1 MKKQENGTY
10 TIPDN
15 DCSLASENVITVKTE
30 DNGEL
35 KAFRTTDEM
44 VRECLEWCDL
54 RQSYYHLSEQQYKM
68 AGKCSELLHWDEMT
82 KYCGR
87 CGHENEWHTNISKK
101 CPNCGKEIWP
111 SPAPAVIVLI
121 HKGKDE
127 VLLVHARNF
136 KRNFLGLVA
145 GFIET
150 GETIEEAVRREVKEE
165 TGLTIENITYFGSQP
180 WPYPLGLMIGFNAD
194 YVEGEIKLQ
203 YEELEKGQ
211 WFHRDH
217 LPTLPEKLSIA
228 RRLIDAWLDVTP

>member
-1 MKKQENGTY
+1 MF
-10 TIPDN
+10 
-15 DCSLASENVITVKTE
+15 SASV
-30 DNGEL
+30 
-35 KAFRTTDEM
+35 
-44 VRECLEWCDL
+44 
-54 RQSYYHLSEQQYKM
+54 
-68 AGKCSELLHWDEMT
+68 
-82 KYCGR
+82 
-87 CGHENEWHTNISKK
+87 
-101 CPNCGKEIWP
+101 
-111 SPAPAVIVLI
+111 
-121 HKGKDE
+121 
-127 VLLVHARNF
+127 RNF
-136 KRNFLGLVA
+136 KRNFFGLVA